1 MCLSMNE
8 LSKFLEFL
16 KQVVFATFGQL
27 IWLLGL
33 LFVFGFILYLLARFT
48 RKTYVKT
55 SGQTIDI
62 FITGWIGT
70 PIHEMGHAIFCLIF
84 RHNITEV
91 KLYSPNSADGTLG
104 YVNHSFDPKSIY
116 QKVGNFFIGI
126 GPIIVGTLVIYAL
139 LYYLVPNTRD
149 VFSAIEAQSKVL
161 VKSVHGEFAGVLS
174 SLWRTTINTLETLFQ
189 KNNFS
194 DYKFWVFIYLSM
206 CISSHMEL
214 SPSDIKGAWRGLLS
228 LILLFLA
235 VNLIILGLET
245 TGVSSHF
252 GKWWQ
257 YVKLDSYASG
267 INKWVGTFGAL
278 FIFSSII
285 SGLNFLLTY
294 IGLNTY
300 NLIKRKGMIN
310 PFW

>member
-1 MCLSMNE
+1 
-8 LSKFLEFL
+8 
-16 KQVVFATFGQL
+16 
-27 IWLLGL
+27 
-33 LFVFGFILYLLARFT
+33 
-48 RKTYVKT
+48 
-55 SGQTIDI
+55 
-62 FITGWIGT
+62 
-70 PIHEMGHAIFCLIF
+70 
-84 RHNITEV
+84 
-91 KLYSPNSADGTLG
+91 
-104 YVNHSFDPKSIY
+104 
-116 QKVGNFFIGI
+116 
-126 GPIIVGTLVIYAL
+126 
-139 LYYLVPNTRD
+139 
-149 VFSAIEAQSKVL
+149 
-161 VKSVHGEFAGVLS
+161 
-174 SLWRTTINTLETLFQ
+174 
-189 KNNFS
+189 
-194 DYKFWVFIYLSM
+194 
-206 CISSHMEL
+206 MEL